1 VNPDG
6 YHIEKDDDDLDGA
19 KARPVSRGRELSKK
33 QSGYPDADDPLIPVR
48 RYGLPVVEGVNGGA
62 AGDDLKDHEEDVRG
76 QVAAELDD
84 RRLVVLVVQR

>member
-1 VNPDG
+1 
-6 YHIEKDDDDLDGA
+6 
-19 KARPVSRGRELSKK
+19 
-33 QSGYPDADDPLIPVR
+33 VR